1 MILADSSV
9 WIDYFRGVIC
19 WQTDMLDQLL
29 QTEPVLMA
37 DLIFAEVL
45 PGFSSDKDFAKA
57 KTLLSGLPFRQ
68 IGGYEV
74 ALQSALNYRILRKR
88 GITVRK
94 TIDVFIGTFC
104 IINRYTLLHNDI
116 DFEPLVKHL
125 ALKTV
130 KQA

>member
-29 QTEPVLMA
+29 KREPVLMA
-37 DLIFAEVL
+37 DLIFTEVL
-45 PGFSSDKDFAKA
+45 QGFRSDKDFAKA
-57 KTLLSGLPFRQ
+57 KKLLSSLPFHQ

-74 ALQSALNYRILRKR
+74 ALQSALNYRILRKQ

-104 IINRYTLLHNDI
+104 ILNRITLLHNDI
-116 DFEPLVKHL
+116 DFDPLVKHL

>member
-45 PGFSSDKDFAKA
+45 QGFRSDKDFAKA
-57 KTLLSGLPFRQ
+57 KKLLSGLPFHQ

-74 ALQSALNYRILRKR
+74 ALQSALNYRILRKQ

-104 IINRYTLLHNDI
+104 ILNRITLLHNDI
-116 DFEPLVKHL
+116 DFDTLVKHL
-125 ALKTV
+125 TLKTV